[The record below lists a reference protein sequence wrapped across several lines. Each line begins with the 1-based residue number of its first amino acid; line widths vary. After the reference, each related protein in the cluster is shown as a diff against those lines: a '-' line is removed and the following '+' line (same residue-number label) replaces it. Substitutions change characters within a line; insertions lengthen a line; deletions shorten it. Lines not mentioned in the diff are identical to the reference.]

1 MPYMVLVI
9 LDDPEVLPELLK
21 AWRDVGVSGAT
32 ILESAGAYRTA
43 SWLGRVGLTA
53 LGRLFDSDEV
63 RRQTVFT
70 VIEDDQL
77 LDRAVGEAE
86 RVVGGFE
93 QPNTGVLIVL
103 PVSEVRGLRKVAPP
117 AVALPAMAPPAV
129 RAGWL
134 VQRDTPVHAAMALLD
149 LEPVRVLQ
157 SSPLD
162 QVAVAI
168 QERPQVHVACVVNDE
183 GRLLGLISLRALAD
197 DLFFH
202 IMPEEFLMESFN
214 LDRAKDF
221 AQKSR
226 LRTAGDAMQPPVWV
240 KKEEKVKDAFKRM
253 HENQLPGLPVVDDRY
268 QVIGYINLIELLLLC
283 FKQADPVTE
292 KAVS

>member
-1 MPYMVLVI
+1 MPHMVLVI
-9 LDDPEVLPELLK
+9 LDDFEVLPELLK
-21 AWRDVGVSGAT
+21 AWRDAGVSGAT
-32 ILESAGAYRTA
+32 ILESAGAYRTT

-53 LGRLFDSDEV
+53 LDRLFDSDEV
-63 RRQTVFT
+63 RRRTVFA

-117 AVALPAMAPPAV
+117 AKAQPAAPAV

-134 VQRDTPVHAAMALLD
+134 VQRDTPVHQAMTLLD

-157 SSPLD
+157 TSPLD

-183 GRLLGLISLRALAD
+183 GRLVGLLSLRALAD

-240 KKEEKVKDAFKRM
+240 KKEDKVKDAFKRM
-253 HENQLPGLPVVDDRY
+253 HENQLPGLPVVNDRY
-268 QVIGYINLIELLLLC
+268 QVVGYINLIELLLLC
-283 FKQADPVTE
+283 FKQADPTPE
-292 KAVS
+292 RTGD